1 MNYKNLIM
9 KSVLLLIFNMPDTC
23 SEYLNIA
30 LQYLL
35 WLLWH
40 QIYLNNTQVARIFS
54 HLAS

>member
-23 SEYLNIA
+23 SEYMYLNIA

-35 WLLWH
+35 
-40 QIYLNNTQVARIFS
+40 
-54 HLAS
+54 